1 MPSSLKCRDQRREHH
16 PGESE
21 IFFPIPRSRRW
32 SYSPGGRT
40 RSSRAARTC
49 LWHSLPAITP
59 SVPSPG
65 PQTLRNSRQH
75 TLPPQYKL
83 LTLPSPRQ
91 PSPNLVVPC
100 TPTVA
105 PLHSPQS
112 LAFPTAALRGR
123 GALSN
128 AGHLHAT
135 ARTRPYLGKTLASP
149 RAETP
154 GLSQCLALRTPVRGP
169 PGGQSCASSTR
180 FLADSETGGESP

>member
-1 MPSSLKCRDQRREHH
+1 MPSALKCRDQRREHH

-21 IFFPIPRSRRW
+21 IFFPTPRSRRW
-32 SYSPGGRT
+32 SHSPGGRT

-75 TLPPQYKL
+75 TLPPQYIL

-128 AGHLHAT
+128 AGHFC
-135 ARTRPYLGKTLASP
+135 TRQLVHVPTWGELSP
-149 RAETP
+149 PRGLRHPDFLKVP
-154 GLSQCLALRTPVRGP
+154 GSENT
-169 PGGQSCASSTR
+169 SSGTSRRPKLR
-180 FLADSETGGESP
+180 FLYKISG